1 MTRASL
7 ILREE
12 VCWSLDGFAHHVAE
26 TGHSIHW
33 HARILAKDQ
42 HASSRKI
49 KEALV
54 INRLDKNKKRT
65 MNHDSGIQLSC
76 LWLDVL
82 GV

>member
-1 MTRASL
+1 MLSYAS
-7 ILREE
+7 IQT
-12 VCWSLDGFAHHVAE
+12 DQ
-26 TGHSIHW
+26 
-33 HARILAKDQ
+33 DQ

-65 MNHDSGIQLSC
+65 MNHDSGIQLSR

-82 GV
+82 GVQY